1 MVEIGCSAG
10 NHYWSSTEKDNESA
24 FGQIFDNSVSSIE
37 ESGPKVAEVHTRK
50 ESCEPITGLV

>member
-37 ESGPKVAEVHTRK
+37 ESGPKVAEVHVRAVR
-50 ESCEPITGLV
+50 SL